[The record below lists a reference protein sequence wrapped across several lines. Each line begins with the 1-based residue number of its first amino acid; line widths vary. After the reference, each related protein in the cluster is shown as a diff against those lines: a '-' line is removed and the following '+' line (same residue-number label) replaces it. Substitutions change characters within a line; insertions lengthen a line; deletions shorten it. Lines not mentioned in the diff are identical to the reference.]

1 LGYWT
6 ISSTP
11 NNARQQTPPQVLCL
25 GIPSAVARLLNSGVR
40 PLKGIRMRIRLCA
53 GVAGIGLALAAI
65 AETPRPSSR
74 GPEQVRRP
82 TAVFNLPEIILDGS
96 EHADQLFPQFA
107 DFDGDGVTDLTLGVG
122 DRLLVYRNRVTNAH
136 PVYDKPTW
144 FDETEP
150 SARLPH
156 G

>member
-1 LGYWT
+1 
-6 ISSTP
+6 
-11 NNARQQTPPQVLCL
+11 
-25 GIPSAVARLLNSGVR
+25 
-40 PLKGIRMRIRLCA
+40 MRIRLFA
-53 GVAGIGLALAAI
+53 VLAGIGLALATL
-65 AETPRPSSR
+65 AETPPPGSR
-74 GPEQVRRP
+74 GPEQVKRP
-82 TAVFNLPEIILDGS
+82 TAVSNRPEVILDGS

-107 DFDGDGVTDLTLGVG
+107 DFDGDGVTDLILGVG
-122 DRLLVYRNRVTNAH
+122 DRLLVYRNHGTNAH